1 MSNHDS
7 FLKMIGLNESA
18 QPEVKENDF
27 QNQEAQEEHSQ
38 ETQSETEWEM
48 SAAQPLLPEETAEPA
63 SEWDAS
69 QDASHFVETESGS
82 PEISEWSA
90 PSVSQAG
97 ELNAE
102 FHERITRTEVS
113 QKSQVLDKT
122 EIVTSH
128 DKTALYTKEEAEAVE
143 AEPIRGLTFTGT
155 HQTQETVPYD
165 YNPASSAISRISAAR
180 TSAIGA
186 GEGTAHFDYSKQ
198 EGGHRIVVLAGN
210 VNAQAFHLNQLPL
223 RFGREPQNEA
233 VLDDAN
239 ASRFHA
245 EIREGA
251 EGLVVVDLGSTN
263 GVKVNGALVSEH
275 LLRCHDIVQI
285 GDCLFEFLDAGVLSK
300 GEPLKAVVSESK
312 SGVFRPTSRGK
323 KKLFL
328 VAASVVGILILGVA
342 LLSQSPSVQDL
353 AKQKAAQVA
362 MNVATQEIEA
372 LRSMME
378 TTYQMSIEK
387 IDAQEVKKAFMER
400 FEAKGLFAMAPGSK
414 EKAESL
420 PSPMIHLLVMEPDL
434 YAQIAAEGAT
444 QEAFVNVLTTRIN
457 ALIDAKNFPQAL
469 RVAEVLLAISEGDQ
483 RIKDAYEKLRL
494 LVDRMQPAGSAPS
507 ASVSAL
513 EQEFYALM
521 EEHEN
526 RATRLIDEAKTE
538 EAIRFSDIVIEN
550 ISKLGH
556 DDPRY
561 ARVTQEETARW
572 AERRDKLKEKLEQKT
587 ASQKRARSTQADGEE
602 LFERIQ
608 DAFDSNQ
615 FGEAKKLVEKFNED
629 FSEHERAEEVLNLSA
644 QMDQMIERSFEAT
657 QSSVKTM
664 METESYETAWKEL
677 YRFQELMPPYP
688 PAEKLKTELAKVA
701 GSRAAQFYNQAR
713 VFEFEA
719 DDLVAAEQYYKK
731 TLEFADPESEL
742 FQKAKRRFEDVKRKG
757 IR

>member
-7 FLKMIGLNESA
+7 FLKMIGLNDSA
-18 QPEVKENDF
+18 QPEAKEQDLR
-27 QNQEAQEEHSQ
+27 EEEHQEEAAQ

-48 SAAQPLLPEETAEPA
+48 SAAQPLLSEQLAEPTA
-63 SEWDAS
+63 
-69 QDASHFVETESGS
+69 TEVDDVPAFQAEAHS
-82 PEISEWSA
+82 PEVSEWST
-90 PSVSQAG
+90 PSVSEPG

-102 FHERITRTEVS
+102 FHERVTRTEHS
-113 QKSQVLDKT
+113 QKSLKVEKT
-122 EIVTSH
+122 EILTAH
-128 DKTALYTKEEAEAVE
+128 DKTALYTKEEAESVE

-155 HQTQETVPYD
+155 NQTRETMPFD
-165 YNPASSAISRISAAR
+165 YNPSSSSISRISSAR
-180 TSAIGA
+180 TSAIGG

-198 EGGHRIVVLAGN
+198 EGGHRVVVLGGN

-223 RFGREPQNEA
+223 RFGREPQNEV

-245 EIREGA
+245 EIREGG

-312 SGVFRPTSRGK
+312 SGVFRPSRRK
-323 KKLFL
+323 KNFL
-328 VAASVVGILILGVA
+328 ILAASIVGVLVLGV
-342 LLSQSPSVQDL
+342 LMLSRSSSVQDL
-353 AKQKAAQVA
+353 AKQKAVEVA
-362 MNVATQEIEA
+362 MNVATKEIEA

-378 TTYQMSIEK
+378 TTYQTTIDK
-387 IDAQEVKKAFMER
+387 IDAQEVKKAFLDR
-400 FEAKGLFAMAPGSK
+400 FEAKGLFALAPGSK
-414 EKAESL
+414 DQVERL
-420 PSPMIHLLVMEPDL
+420 PAPVVHLLVMEPDL
-434 YAQIAAEGAT
+434 YSQIAAEGANK
-444 QEAFVNVLTTRIN
+444 EAFVNVLTTRIN

-469 RVAEVLLAISEGDQ
+469 KVAEVLLAISEGDQ

-494 LVDRMQPAGSAPS
+494 LVDRMRPAGSPPS

-526 RATRLIDEAKTE
+526 RAIRLIDEGKTE
-538 EAIRFSDIVIEN
+538 EAVRFSDIVIEN
-550 ISKLGH
+550 ISKLGQ

-561 ARVTQEETARW
+561 ARVTQEETTRW
-572 AERRDKLKEKLEQKT
+572 SERRDKLKEKLEQKN
-587 ASQKRARSTQADGEE
+587 ASQKRARNTQADGED
-602 LFERIQ
+602 LYERIQ
-608 DAFDSNQ
+608 DAFDANQ
-615 FGEAKKLVEKFNED
+615 FGEAKKLVEKFAED
-629 FSEHERAEEVLNLSA
+629 FSDHDRAEEVLNLSA
-644 QMDQMIERSFEAT
+644 QMDQMIARSFEAT
-657 QSSVKTM
+657 QSSVKTL

-677 YRFQELMPPYP
+677 YRFKELMPPYP
-688 PAEKLKTELAKVA
+688 PADKLKTELAKVA
-701 GSRAAQFYNQAR
+701 GSKASQFYNQAR

>member
-7 FLKMIGLNESA
+7 FLKMIGLNDSA
-18 QPEVKENDF
+18 QPEAKESDF
-27 QNQEAQEEHSQ
+27 QEHEAHEEVSQ

-48 SAAQPLLPEETAEPA
+48 SAAQPLIAEDRAEPA
-63 SEWDAS
+63 AEWDDS
-69 QDASHFVETESGS
+69 QKVSEPVETESAS
-82 PEISEWSA
+82 PEVSEWSA
-90 PSVSQAG
+90 PSVSEAG

-102 FHERITRTEVS
+102 FHERITRTERS
-113 QKSQVLDKT
+113 QKSLVIDKT
-122 EIVTSH
+122 EIVTAH

-155 HQTQETVPYD
+155 RQTQETLPYD
-165 YNPASSAISRISAAR
+165 YNPSSSSISRISAAR

-198 EGGHRIVVLAGN
+198 EGGHRIVVLGGN

-223 RFGREPQNEA
+223 RFGREPQNE
-233 VLDDAN
+233 VILDDAN

-275 LLRCHDIVQI
+275 PLRCHDIVQI

-312 SGVFRPTSRGK
+312 SGVFRPTPRK
-323 KKLFL
+323 KRLL
-328 VAASVVGILILGVA
+328 WVAASVAGVLILGVA
-342 LLSQSPSVQDL
+342 VLSRSSSVQDL
-353 AKQKAAQVA
+353 AKQKAVEVA
-362 MNVATQEIEA
+362 MNVATREIEA

-378 TTYQMSIEK
+378 TTYQMGIEK
-387 IDAQEVKKAFMER
+387 IEAQEVKKAFLER

-414 EKAESL
+414 EQVERL
-420 PSPMIHLLVMEPDL
+420 PAPVIHLLVMEPDL
-434 YAQIAAEGAT
+434 YAQIAAEGSSK
-444 QEAFVNVLTTRIN
+444 EAFVNVLTTRIN

-507 ASVSAL
+507 ANVSAL

-526 RATRLIDEAKTE
+526 RAIRLIDEGKTE
-538 EAIRFSDIVIEN
+538 EAVRFSDIVIEN
-550 ISKLGH
+550 ISKLGQ

-561 ARVTQEETARW
+561 ARVTQEETTRW
-572 AERRDKLKEKLEQKT
+572 SERRDKLKDKLEQK
-587 ASQKRARSTQADGEE
+587 AVSQKRARSTQADGED
-602 LFERIQ
+602 LYERIQ
-608 DAFDSNQ
+608 DAFDANQ
-615 FGEAKKLVEKFNED
+615 FGEAKKLVEKFAED
-629 FSEHERAEEVLNLSA
+629 FSEHERAEEVLNLSS
-644 QMDQMIERSFEAT
+644 QMDQMIVRSFEAT
-657 QSSVKTM
+657 QSSVKTL

-677 YRFQELMPPYP
+677 YRFKELMPPYP
-688 PAEKLKTELAKVA
+688 PADKLKTELAKVA
-701 GSRAAQFYNQAR
+701 GSKASQFYNQAR